1 MSQYECS
8 CVCGH
13 RLGPFVFDQFSQLAR
28 WATKDGRT
36 LAVVFHYWLGDELK
50 VRVIAVPEKG
60 KANTAVVKVLA
71 MALGIANSDIKLLS
85 GATFQHKTFEIN
97 GLEDTVIAKLMSADL
112 T

>member
-1 MSQYECS
+1 MKLKVKVVPGAS
-8 CVCGH
+8 
-13 RLGPFVFDQFSQLAR
+13 
-28 WATKDGRT
+28 RT
-36 LAVVFHYWLGDELK
+36 EIVGWLGDELK